1 MLAVGTAAIIMLAC
15 SLAVALVCVRHE
27 GRAVDRLLRGLLFL
41 GTSVPAFWA
50 GLLLIW
56 LFSVHLDWLP
66 TGGLEGP
73 SSLVLPA
80 VTLALPYLAAYARLL
95 RNSMVRTAQEDFV
108 LYARACG
115 RSRGAVLRMVLRN
128 SLQASLTALGMS
140 LPKLVAGSFV
150 VECIF
155 AWPGLGRLCVTA
167 IFNLIFPSS
176 RPTSCSWP
184 SCSWPATC
192 AWTSAPPCWNPRL
205 RERGLRRGACGHCC
219 MTGRAWPACCSWAPC
234 CWRPWRARGWRPAS
248 RWPWTAAASWPP
260 AGPNTGWART
270 RAGRDIF
277 SRLLYGARATLGV
290 SLLAMMATVCWGP
303 CWACWRASCAGAGGG
318 LRHAPVRRDA
328 LLPRRGHGAG
338 HRGHAGAGAGERGAG
353 LRGGQVALVRAHDA
367 DRHPPLRGQGL
378 RAFRARGGLRH
389 GPHHPAAS
397 AALRCRR
404 SASWPRWIP
413 AR

>member
-1 MLAVGTAAIIMLAC
+1 MLAC

-167 IFNLIFPSS
+167 IFNRDLPVIQAYVLLMAVLFVAGNL
-176 RPTSCSWP
+176 CMDI
-184 SCSWPATC
+184 C
-192 AWTSAPPCWNPRL
+192 ASLLDPRL
-205 RERGLRRGACGHCC
+205 RERGLR
-219 MTGRAWPACCSWAPC
+219 
-234 CWRPWRARGWRPAS
+234 
-248 RWPWTAAASWPP
+248 
-260 AGPNTGWART
+260 
-270 RAGRDIF
+270 
-277 SRLLYGARATLGV
+277 
-290 SLLAMMATVCWGP
+290 
-303 CWACWRASCAGAGGG
+303 
-318 LRHAPVRRDA
+318 
-328 LLPRRGHGAG
+328 
-338 HRGHAGAGAGERGAG
+338 
-353 LRGGQVALVRAHDA
+353 
-367 DRHPPLRGQGL
+367 
-378 RAFRARGGLRH
+378 
-389 GPHHPAAS
+389 
-397 AALRCRR
+397 
-404 SASWPRWIP
+404 
-413 AR
+413 